1 MQYIDL
7 ENATYYVPKTEFLE
21 QLERIFL
28 YVLEDLKIPIK
39 SVELLFVDNAKIKA
53 MNFEFRQIN
62 RETDVLSFP
71 LALEFSPFLGSVVI
85 SLEYAERKSI
95 ELNHSLEEEILLLF
109 IHGVL
114 HLVGFDHEVDN
125 GEQREKEIQIIQY
138 FNLPKSLIV
147 RTQG

>member
-39 SVELLFVDNAKIKA
+39 SVELLFVDNTKIKA